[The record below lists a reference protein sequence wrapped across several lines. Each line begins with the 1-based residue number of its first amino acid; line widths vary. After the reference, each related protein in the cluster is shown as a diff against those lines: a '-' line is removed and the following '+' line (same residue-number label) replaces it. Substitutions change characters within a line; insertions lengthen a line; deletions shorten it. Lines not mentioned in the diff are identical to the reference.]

1 MNILYNNMRLYNLHV
16 ILLVQEHRKHI
27 LKAHDILQRVRT
39 NTCWSSIRLQLAN
52 SCYPI
57 CWSETNKDWDET

>member
-1 MNILYNNMRLYNLHV
+1 MNILYNNMHSYNLHL

-39 NTCWSSIRLQLAN
+39 NTCWLSIWLQPAN
-52 SCYPI
+52 SC
-57 CWSETNKDWDET
+57 

>member
-1 MNILYNNMRLYNLHV
+1 MNILYNNMRSHNLHV

-39 NTCWSSIRLQLAN
+39 NTCWLSIQIQLAN
-52 SCYPI
+52 SC
-57 CWSETNKDWDET
+57 